1 MARLTLHDFYRTGQ
15 QDAANVF
22 DKSDVRDALHDHPGY
37 TDAQLLADILD
48 QTYDVNAPATK
59 TRWIADQDDFE
70 GLDPERAWASYQ
82 RGWADRALAYIKD
95 WRPAIEREHL
105 ASNPRR
111 KGTKP
116 MSRHNPDDF
125 DDDIK
130 DGMARAIW
138 VTSFADWVEGLPKA
152 QQRELA
158 PGGGDWNDAAGE
170 TPRSALEAGQALV
183 ELYEQAND
191 KPIADLFRTAA
202 QADGRKPSSR
212 LADLFGH
219 ALAMQALGTG
229 VAWTD
234 DHKPFPLKR
243 IHFQAWLDAS
253 PDDDRD
259 AWRVDWSPRSMA
271 NPAGFTNA
279 QMVAMQDEVH
289 AQNRRGLAH
298 GLTEHMLEAI
308 KGAHDFAE
316 IQERIASLNR
326 RRVITNAAA
335 QTLNALVRD
344 LRRVSA
350 EAATSNPRPRGRK
363 GAR

>member
-82 RGWADRALAYIKD
+82 RGWADQALAYIKD

-105 ASNPRR
+105 ESNPRR

-116 MSRHNPDDF
+116 MSRRNPDNF

-130 DGMARAIW
+130 NGMARAIW
-138 VTSFADWVEGLPKA
+138 VTSFADWVGELPKA

-170 TPRSALEAGQALV
+170 TPRSALEAGQALI

-234 DHKPFPLKR
+234 DHKSFPLKR

-271 NPAGFTNA
+271 NPAAPTGTISFREIRAGDTFQKVDLA
-279 QMVAMQDEVH
+279 GG
-289 AQNRRGLAH
+289 GLGPIRKAV
-298 GLTEHMLEAI
+298 GAPQQARA
-308 KGAHDFAE
+308 KGYWLVE
-316 IQERIASLNR
+316 ISGG
-326 RRVITNAAA
+326 
-335 QTLNALVRD
+335 QTVSFQQGDQVKVR
-344 LRRVSA
+344 S
-350 EAATSNPRPRGRK
+350 SKGGR
-363 GAR
+363 